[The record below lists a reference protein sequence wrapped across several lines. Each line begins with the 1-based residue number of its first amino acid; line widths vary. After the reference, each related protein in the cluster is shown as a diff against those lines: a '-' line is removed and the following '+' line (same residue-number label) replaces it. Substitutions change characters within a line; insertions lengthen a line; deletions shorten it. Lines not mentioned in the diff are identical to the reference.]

1 MLSFRTFWHDLKNN
15 SSMLILATVLFVLG
29 LILGMIMVE
38 PLGAYLQSQLQQL
51 RGISQQLQSGNHVE
65 LNYFLFIFFNNAIK
79 SIFIIFLGIF
89 FGVIPVIFLV
99 MNGMVIGYLLHASA
113 LQGADLPELIFKGLL
128 PHGIIEIPAILI
140 ASAYGLK
147 FGKLILDSMTT
158 WNAPGRERLK
168 QERRQFLQSTLPA
181 SLWIVIML
189 LVAAVIEST
198 ITYWLMQA

>member
-15 SSMLILATVLFVLG
+15 SSMLILATALFVIGIVLG
-29 LILGMIMVE
+29 IIMVG
-38 PLGAYLQSQLQQL
+38 PLGDYLQSQLQQL

-65 LNYFLFIFFNNAIK
+65 WNYFLFIFFNNAIK

-89 FGVIPVIFLV
+89 FGVVPVIFLV
-99 MNGMVIGYLLHASA
+99 MNGMVIGYLLHAST
-113 LQGADLPELIFKGLL
+113 LQGANVIELIVKGLL

-147 FGKLILDSMTT
+147 FGELILDSMTT
-158 WNAPGRERLK
+158 WNTAGRERLK
-168 QERRQFLQSTLPA
+168 TERRHFLRSTLPA

-189 LVAAVIEST
+189 LIAAVIEST

>member
-29 LILGMIMVE
+29 MILGVIMVE

-99 MNGMVIGYLLHASA
+99 MNGMVIGYLLHVSA
-113 LQGADLPELIFKGLL
+113 LQGANLAELIFKGLL

-158 WNAPGRERLK
+158 WNTPGRERLK
-168 QERRQFLQSTLPA
+168 KERRHFLRSTLPA